1 MPELPEVTV
10 YVEALRRHVE
20 DRVLER
26 ARIRSPS
33 LLKTWDP
40 PLGEAEGRRV
50 VGVRR
55 IGKRVVWEMEE
66 RLFLVFHLM
75 ITGRMRWKERSVAVP
90 RKVGL
95 AAFDFPHGAIL
106 LTEAGTKKRA
116 SLHVVRGEDRLAD
129 FDAGGVEPLESDLE
143 TFRRALV
150 RENRTLKRA
159 LTDPR
164 IVSGVGNAH
173 SDEIL
178 LRAGL
183 SPLKRTGQLDPGETE
198 RLHGATREHLTRFSE
213 LLREEIGQAFPDRIT
228 AFHPRMEVHGRFGEP
243 CPRCGAPIQRIVY
256 AERETNY
263 CPECQTDGK
272 VLKDRAISRF
282 LGDDWPRSLEDL
294 EEMGLPGAGDEG

>member
-10 YVEALRRHVE
+10 YVEALRRHAE
-20 DRVLER
+20 GRVLER
-26 ARIRSPS
+26 ARVRSPS

-40 PLGEAEGRRV
+40 PLGDAEGREV

-55 IGKRVVWEMEE
+55 IGKRIVWEAEG
-66 RLFLVFHLM
+66 RLFLAFHLM
-75 ITGRMRWKERSVAVP
+75 ITGRMRWKERGVSVP

-116 SLHVVRGEDRLAD
+116 SLHVVRGEDRLAE
-129 FDAGGVEPLESDLE
+129 FDAGGVEPLQVDLE
-143 TFRRALV
+143 AFRRALL

-183 SPLKRTGQLDPGETE
+183 SPLKRTGQLDPAEIGSLY
-198 RLHGATREHLTRFSE
+198 RATREHLTGFTE
-213 LLREEIGQAFPDRIT
+213 VLREEIGEGFPDRIT
-228 AFHPRMEVHGRFGEP
+228 AFHPAMDVHGRFGDP

-256 AERETNY
+256 AQRETNY
-263 CPECQTDGK
+263 CPECQTGGK

-282 LGDDWPRSLEDL
+282 LGDDWPRTLEEL
-294 EEMGLPGAGDEG
+294 EEMGLPGSGGEG

>member
-10 YVEALRRHVE
+10 YVEALRRHAE
-20 DRVLER
+20 GRALER
-26 ARIRSPS
+26 ARVRSPS

-40 PLGEAEGRRV
+40 PLSEAEGRRV

-55 IGKRVVWEMEE
+55 IGKRIAWQMEDGI
-66 RLFLVFHLM
+66 FLVFHLM
-75 ITGRMRWKERSVAVP
+75 VTGRMRWKERGLSVP

-116 SLHVVRGEDRLAD
+116 SLHLVRGEASLAD
-129 FDAGGVEPLESDLE
+129 FDAGGVEPLEADLE
-143 TFRRALV
+143 TFRRALL

-183 SPLKRTGQLDPGETE
+183 SPLKRTGQLDPPEIDSLY
-198 RLHGATREHLTRFSE
+198 RATREHLTGFTRA
-213 LLREEIGQAFPDRIT
+213 LREEIGEGFPDRIT
-228 AFHPRMEVHGRFGEP
+228 AFHPAMDVHGRFGQP
-243 CPRCGAPIQRIVY
+243 CPRCGAPIQRVVY
-256 AERETNY
+256 ADRETNY
-263 CPECQTDGK
+263 CPECQTGGK
-272 VLKDRAISRF
+272 VLKDRAISRL
-282 LGDDWPRSLEDL
+282 LGDDWPRSLEKL
-294 EEMGLPGAGDEG
+294 EEMGLPGAGGEG

>member
-20 DRVLER
+20 GRVLER

-40 PLGEAEGRRV
+40 PLGDAEGRQV

-55 IGKRVVWEMEE
+55 IGKRIVWEAEG

-75 ITGRMRWKERSVAVP
+75 ITGRMRWKDRGVSVP

-116 SLHVVRGEDRLAD
+116 SLHVVRGEDRLAE
-129 FDAGGVEPLESDLE
+129 FDAGGVEPLKTDLK
-143 TFRRALV
+143 TFRRALL

-164 IVSGVGNAH
+164 I
-173 SDEIL
+173 
-178 LRAGL
+178 
-183 SPLKRTGQLDPGETE
+183 
-198 RLHGATREHLTRFSE
+198 
-213 LLREEIGQAFPDRIT
+213 
-228 AFHPRMEVHGRFGEP
+228 
-243 CPRCGAPIQRIVY
+243 
-256 AERETNY
+256 
-263 CPECQTDGK
+263 
-272 VLKDRAISRF
+272 
-282 LGDDWPRSLEDL
+282 
-294 EEMGLPGAGDEG
+294 